1 MHQGSTVCAEEQP
14 HFPLS
19 YLACLRG
26 PSGPKSNLTPCAA
39 QQECAL
45 LHCTD
50 EEQRAAA
57 APYTPSEREFID
69 GGITRPER

>member
-1 MHQGSTVCAEEQP
+1 MCSGAATAGPPARAE
-14 HFPLS
+14 
-19 YLACLRG
+19 
-26 PSGPKSNLTPCAA
+26 NTPCVA

-69 GGITRPER
+69 GGVTRPER